1 MTFTLLLEFLFEL
14 PFNLRVIFDFF
25 WIWFYLRFFMRTK
38 LMDANG
44 ACQFEI
50 GDLSPEFGIHS
61 FFPSRLQ
68 PPVLAL
74 ADFCYALFNMCGLV
88 NCTRRWL
95 QG

>member
-1 MTFTLLLEFLFEL
+1 
-14 PFNLRVIFDFF
+14 
-25 WIWFYLRFFMRTK
+25 MRTK